1 MGAESLLHF
10 LRVRD
15 PQNRVSDSLVVL
27 LVALVLLAFAAFL
40 AAISADH
47 SPASEPLLMGPFR
60 WDKDRGIA

>member
-15 PQNRVSDSLVVL
+15 PQTRVSDSLVVL

-47 SPASEPLLMGPFR
+47 LPASESLVMGPFR
-60 WDKDRGIA
+60 WNKDPGMA